1 MDGAMTEV
9 ESQKLATVM
18 YVAAFGRAPDKDGLA
33 YWSGQMANGLS
44 FDGLVSSFLT
54 SKEGKSLYGDEVS
67 DTDFFT
73 NFYSTVLDRS
83 PDAAG
88 ATYWKDRFA
97 DLGNRKDLIKEMI
110 FSIQD
115 GKGDD
120 HQLLQ
125 NKVDAGLSFA
135 KSLSG
140 NDLTYAKSLL
150 VFVSSDTSSVD
161 TAHQINNYWDYPPS
175 PTTPPAD
182 KALDLMGKNLK
193 VDFVFNSSSQEY
205 QSFVVGDG
213 VELAKFFNG
222 FEVDARADGIT
233 VKFAGIGAGLFNNG
247 MELVFTDVNNEL
259 KTFKGIALNSSTFTY
274 DDPSKA
280 PFDKSKITVS
290 DDVVKIDLS
299 GVNLIIGQS
308 IDFSILG

>member
-1 MDGAMTEV
+1 MTEV

-33 YWSGQMANGLS
+33 YWSGQMVNGLS

-88 ATYWKDRFA
+88 ATYWKDRLA

-175 PTTPPAD
+175 PTTPPA
-182 KALDLMGKNLK
+182 ANFVDLMGKNLK
-193 VDFVFNSSSQEY
+193 ADYFSSSISRED

-213 VELAKFFNG
+213 VELANFMGN

-233 VKFAGIGAGLFNNG
+233 VKFAVSNG
-247 MELVFTDVNNEL
+247 GFYNDGVELVFTDVNNEL
-259 KTFKGIALNSSTFTY
+259 KSFKGIALNSSTFTY
-274 DDPSKA
+274 GEPSKA

-290 DDVVKIDLS
+290 DDVIKIDFS
-299 GVNLIIGQS
+299 GVNVIAGQS
-308 IDFSILG
+308 IDFSIFG

>member
-1 MDGAMTEV
+1 MTEV

-18 YVAAFGRAPDKDGLA
+18 YVAAFGRAPDKDGLT
-33 YWSGQMANGLS
+33 YWSGQLTNGLS
-44 FDGLVSSFLT
+44 FDDLVTSFLT

-73 NFYSTVLDRS
+73 NFYSTVLNRS

-88 ATYWKDRFA
+88 ATYWQDRFA

-125 NKVDAGLSFA
+125 NKVDAGLNFA

-150 VFVSSDTSSVD
+150 EFVTSDTSSVA
-161 TAHQINNYWDYPPS
+161 TASLINNYWDHPS
-175 PTTPPAD
+175 SPVTPTTP
-182 KALDLMGKNLK
+182 KVLDFMGKNLE
-193 VDFVFNSSSQEY
+193 VSFNY
-205 QSFVVGDG
+205 LKASFDHQAFTVGDD
-213 VELAKFFNG
+213 VELTDFTKMDID
-222 FEVDARADGIT
+222 VS
-233 VKFAGIGAGLFNNG
+233 AGNFVLTFPDSDFSYAGGVTLTFS
-247 MELVFTDVNNEL
+247 DVNKEL
-259 KTFKGIALNSSTFTY
+259 ASFKDVVLNSSTFTNT
-274 DDPSKA
+274 DPSKS
-280 PFDKSKITVS
+280 FGKSNIVVS
-290 DDVVKIDLS
+290 DDVVTIDMS
-299 GVNLIIGQS
+299 GVQVIAGQS

>member
-18 YVAAFGRAPDKDGLA
+18 YVAAFGRAPDKGGLA
-33 YWSGQMANGLS
+33 YWSGQLTNGLS
-44 FDGLVSSFLT
+44 FDDLVTSFLT
-54 SKEGKSLYGDEVS
+54 SKEGKLLYGDEVS

-73 NFYSTVLDRS
+73 NFYSAALNRS
-83 PDAAG
+83 PDAG
-88 ATYWKDRFA
+88 GLTYWQDRFA

-115 GKGDD
+115 GKGED

-150 VFVSSDTSSVD
+150 SFVTSDTSSVA
-161 TAHQINNYWDYPPS
+161 TAKLINNYWDYPPS
-175 PTTPPAD
+175 PATPTTP
-182 KALDLMGKNLK
+182 KVLDFMGKNLEA
-193 VDFVFNSSSQEY
+193 DFNSPLAPSEHKA
-205 QSFVVGDG
+205 FAVGNG
-213 VELAKFFNG
+213 VELTG
-222 FEVDARADGIT
+222 FGFMNIHVY
-233 VKFAGIGAGLFNNG
+233 AGGFLLTTPAGLG
-247 MELVFTDVNNEL
+247 GTYYPDGGRVKFTDVNNEL
-259 KTFKGIALNSSTFTY
+259 AAFKGVVVNSSTFT
-274 DDPSKA
+274 DHA
-280 PFDKSKITVS
+280 PYKTLGKNNITVS
-290 DDVVKIDLS
+290 DDVVTIDLS
-299 GVNLIIGQS
+299 GVYLSAGES